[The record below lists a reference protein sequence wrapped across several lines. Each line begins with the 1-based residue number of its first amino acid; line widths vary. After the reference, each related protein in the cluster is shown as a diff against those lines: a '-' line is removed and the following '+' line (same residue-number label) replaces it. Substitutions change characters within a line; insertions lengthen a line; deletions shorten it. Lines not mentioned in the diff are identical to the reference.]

1 MPNLPNLK
9 VDVGD
14 GDNTLVSDNGVLYKA
29 SLLDYYYERRATS
42 SIGVGERF
50 QMTKAWFGKSD
61 LVTQNQ
67 DGAGWLIADIP
78 GNFSNSDFKAKF
90 AESLLI
96 SNYADGRI
104 TLRAELQDK
113 NLPENTPYDF
123 NTLVITDAEDNVCI
137 ALCIQQDTLYR
148 GKRFIAVLTI
158 ETRIA

>member
-1 MPNLPNLK
+1 M
-9 VDVGD
+9 
-14 GDNTLVSDNGVLYKA
+14 
-29 SLLDYYYERRATS
+29 
-42 SIGVGERF
+42 
-50 QMTKAWFGKSD
+50 
-61 LVTQNQ
+61 
-67 DGAGWLIADIP
+67 
-78 GNFSNSDFKAKF
+78 
-90 AESLLI
+90 